1 MEDEIKDELLNESE
15 ALNFLGTMKRYPFNG
30 RSKYLIDKFFIIGYD
45 YATLNK
51 ILIQNNLDFLQNS
64 SKNTDEEQNEKNKN
78 KKFPQ
83 EFEIDEPPSLINEIS
98 NDYNK
103 EVLDIDLIIEMIFP
117 NKPKLYYT
125 EEDLNRYINHNS
137 SSKNV
142 EEFGDEIRRTKTNTN
157 KKEDYNAFSNSIVGK
172 NKISNDPLFNTCSNN
187 KYEEKENKNKNKRE
201 YIPVSY
207 NVIFSSNPQSGGN
220 SKKSINGFA
229 HIFYKKFIEN
239 KIKNNI
245 QYTFFIPIVFCIIS
259 EFPYY
264 YSYYNLTRQI
274 MLLFK
279 NKIIEVPIEFT
290 IQNIL
295 NYTLSPLNDEVILNI
310 TPISLIKL
318 WDGGSANINIIDEVD
333 EEKEKEKEKEKKS
346 KEVQPFS
353 IDEPNYE
360 EKISGDKNSLE
371 ELEKNANQTPNIN
384 KKSKKNFRKS
394 KFKEMR
400 TEDYDRAKSPT
411 NLHKIFKQKNFNNAS
426 KIQNSL
432 RNSCIDKKML
442 KGQIDFL
449 SKYASNTA
457 QSSLPHSPKF
467 TLQEEDSNI
476 KFEPIKFKFLTG
488 YPLMQY
494 NLAKVLLDNLTPYD
508 VIVIF
513 IYTFL
518 EKDVIFFSSN
528 IELLSLTMNSYQN
541 LNFPMNDEKYYFINA
556 CVSYDNYIKGNST
569 FVGSAFTT
577 MVGINDQYQPKYI
590 NNTSHKLKDHLAV
603 DLDNGKV
610 FEAKD
615 PNNKDTT
622 SKNKSLFD
630 LIKKI
635 CKGKENKEE
644 KDSKIIL
651 VREIRALNDELNNIK
666 DSLEKDN
673 LKNFKLIDY
682 DKTINHNNLQIQE
695 SFYRFINNICI
706 YLYQNLKINISTEGT
721 KQTEKL
727 RTELEFDSTY
737 SYKEY
742 TKEEKYFLDELKDTM
757 KFESFIF
764 GFIQLYNPI
773 DLYKIPL
780 TFTEEFVSILSRKSS
795 RQLKNIKFL
804 RLFDNLYN
812 KIAHGRNDID
822 FLPFM
827 SKYFTTYKEKFDRDI
842 QDYYNEEKE
851 SKNKFN
857 LSEFI
862 QDKKVFNF
870 NYIWYELDN
879 NLIIKYLDLL
889 KNLEFEE
896 YNNLFH
902 FQLFNLENN
911 NIKDVLV
918 SDIENEV
925 EKYAIDSK
933 FLSKSD
939 ICCGNILLIFTLT
952 LKSFRS
958 CVDTQSF
965 LSTLFHD
972 FVIFRKYYTIVMN
985 MVYKLMEECIKKKD
999 YSHAQNFLLCYY
1011 PCINSINEN
1020 RLVPNENLMNT
1031 IKKFNLI
1038 DIDLLA
1044 LKAKKDKDDGLYS
1057 TPVNSS
1063 TMSKIKKELNSK
1075 NLYVCH
1081 NFTRKGTIKE
1091 ENIIYEINENP
1102 VEYENKFK
1110 NGIIPKIKFRMGKFN
1125 VESEIY
1131 PQLKILELLTKEYNL
1146 FNKDLDANK
1155 INSKILLYSCM
1166 NIFLFIRNNSELS
1179 VKSEVVEILNTIFYI
1194 YFEKYYEETKKSNK
1208 EIEKD
1213 EDI

>member
-1 MEDEIKDELLNESE
+1 MEEETKDDLLNENA

-30 RSKYLIDKFFIIGYD
+30 RSEYLIDKFFIIGYD
-45 YATLNK
+45 YATLKK
-51 ILIQNNLDFLQNS
+51 ILIQNNLDFIQNS
-64 SKNTDEEQNEKNKN
+64 SKNIDEEQTEKNKN
-78 KKFPQ
+78 KKLPQ
-83 EFEIDEPPSLINEIS
+83 EFQVNEPPSLINEIS
-98 NDYNK
+98 SDYSK

-117 NKPKLYYT
+117 NNPILYYV
-125 EEDLNRYINHNS
+125 EEDLNQNNNNPNNS
-137 SSKNV
+137 TKNMIDLSDDIKRV
-142 EEFGDEIRRTKTNTN
+142 KTNIYSKDEN
-157 KKEDYNAFSNSIVGK
+157 LFSHSIGGK
-172 NKISNDPLFNTCSNN
+172 SKLSRDIFFNTSSNN
-187 KYEEKENKNKNKRE
+187 KYEEKENKTKDE

-245 QYTFFIPIVFCIIS
+245 RYSFYIPIVFCIIS

-264 YSYYNLTRQI
+264 NSYYKLTRQI

-310 TPISLIKL
+310 SPISLLNL
-318 WDGGSANINIIDEVD
+318 WESGSANIQAIDEVD
-333 EEKEKEKEKEKKS
+333 EEKEKGKEKIKEKN
-346 KEVQPFS
+346 KEVQPFT
-353 IDEPNYE
+353 IEENIYEDKINE
-360 EKISGDKNSLE
+360 EKNVNS
-371 ELEKNANQTPNIN
+371 TPNID
-384 KKSKKNFRKS
+384 KKPKKDLRKS
-394 KFKEMR
+394 KFKALK
-400 TEDYDRAKSPT
+400 TDNYDRAKSPS
-411 NLHKIFKQKNFNNAS
+411 NLHKNFNQKNFNNS
-426 KIQNSL
+426 KLNNNKVRLSYKHKTVLKSQIESL
-432 RNSCIDKKML
+432 GKFS
-442 KGQIDFL
+442 
-449 SKYASNTA
+449 SNIS
-457 QSSLPHSPKF
+457 QSSLPFSPKF
-467 TLQEEDSNI
+467 INKEEDADI
-476 KFEPIKFKFLTG
+476 KFESIKFKFLPG
-488 YPLMQY
+488 YPIMQY
-494 NLAKVLLDNLTPYD
+494 NLAKVLLDTLTPSD
-508 VIVIF
+508 VIEIF

-518 EKDVIFFSSN
+518 EKDVIFFSN
-528 IELLSLTMNSYQN
+528 NLELLSLTMNSYQN
-541 LNFPMNDEKYYFINA
+541 LNFPLNDEKYYFING

-590 NNTSHKLKDHLAV
+590 NSSSHKLKDHLAV

-610 FEAKD
+610 IEAKD

-622 SKNKSLFD
+622 NKNKSLFD

-635 CKGKENKEE
+635 CKGKEIKEE
-644 KDSKIIL
+644 KESKTIL
-651 VREIRALNDELNNIK
+651 VREVKALNDELNNIK
-666 DSLEKDN
+666 DSFENDN
-673 LKNFKLIDY
+673 LKKLKFIDY
-682 DKTINHNNLQIQE
+682 DKEINKINLQIQE

-721 KQTEKL
+721 KQSETIK
-727 RTELEFDSTY
+727 TDLEFDNTY

-742 TKEEKYFLDELKDTM
+742 TKEETYFLDELKDTM

-764 GFIQLYNPI
+764 GFIQSYNPI

-795 RQLKNIKFL
+795 MQLKNIKFL

-822 FLPFM
+822 FMPFM
-827 SKYFTTYKEKFDRDI
+827 SKYFTIYKEKFDRDI
-842 QDYYNEEKE
+842 QDYYNEQKE

-862 QDKKVFNF
+862 HDKKAFNF

-879 NLIIKYLDLL
+879 NLIIKYLDML
-889 KNLEFEE
+889 KNLDSEE

-925 EKYAIDSK
+925 EKYAIESK

-939 ICCGNILLIFTLT
+939 ICCGNIILLFTLT

-972 FVIFRKYYTIVMN
+972 FIIFRKYYTIIMN

-999 YSHAQNFLLCYY
+999 YSHAQNFSFCYY

-1031 IKKFNLI
+1031 IKKFNSI
-1038 DIDLLA
+1038 DIDIL
-1044 LKAKKDKDDGLYS
+1044 AKKAQQNKDDGVFN

-1063 TMSKIKKELNSK
+1063 SMSMIKKKIDTK
-1075 NLYVCH
+1075 NLYVCY
-1081 NFTRKGTIKE
+1081 NFTRNGTISE
-1091 ENIIYEINENP
+1091 ENIIYEINENI
-1102 VEYENKFK
+1102 EGYEKKFI
-1110 NGIIPKIKFRMGKFN
+1110 NGIIPKIKFRMGKN
-1125 VESEIY
+1125 TIESEIY

-1146 FNKDLDANK
+1146 FNKDLDTNK
-1155 INSKILLYSCM
+1155 INSITLLNACM
-1166 NIFLFIRNNSELS
+1166 NIFIFIRNSSELR
-1179 VKSEVVEILNTIFYI
+1179 VKSEVIEILNTIFYI
-1194 YFEKYYEETKKSNK
+1194 YYEKYTDELKKNKK